1 MEVTSQIL
9 AQGITVATQ
18 AVGIMEVISGAGTM
32 EVILAEVTLVGGIT
46 KVRWEN
52 G

>member
-9 AQGITVATQ
+9 AQGITAATQ
-18 AVGIMEVISGAGTM
+18 AVGTM
-32 EVILAEVTLVGGIT
+32 EVILAEVTLVEGVT

>member
-1 MEVTSQIL
+1 M

-18 AVGIMEVISGAGTM
+18 EVGIMEVILGAGTM

-46 KVRWEN
+46 KVLW
-52 G
+52 